1 MNVCL
6 GKCVANENRVPA
18 CLAILMT
25 STRYSAPRLLRLVF
39 SQEMVV
45 VVVVAEESLLDT
57 DTANRVI
64 GLTRAP
70 HCDLN

>member
-1 MNVCL
+1 M
-6 GKCVANENRVPA
+6 ANENRVPA

-25 STRYSAPRLLRLVF
+25 STRYSAPPRLLRLVF
-39 SQEMVV
+39 SQGMDV